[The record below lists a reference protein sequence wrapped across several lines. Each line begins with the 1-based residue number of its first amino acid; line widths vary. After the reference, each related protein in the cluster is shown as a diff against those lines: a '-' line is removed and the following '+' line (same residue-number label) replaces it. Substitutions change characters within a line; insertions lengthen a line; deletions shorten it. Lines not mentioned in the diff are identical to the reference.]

1 MLMEIRAKM
10 KNPKGLTFLIKYRE
24 ECTAQDI
31 LALYDSLTARL
42 NLHEEEEVVE
52 SHVAVQ
58 FTPGGRLHLYYSR
71 LELLDMIFTTNA
83 YSTAHNGTKI
93 FM

>member
-10 KNPKGLTFLIKYRE
+10 VTGTALPHLLKYRE
-24 ECTAQDI
+24 EFTAQDI
-31 LALYDSLTARL
+31 LVTYDSLVERL
-42 NLHEEEEVVE
+42 NMLEGVVE
-52 SHVAVQ
+52 YYVAVQ
-58 FTPGGRLHLYYSR
+58 FTPGGRLHYYNTR
-71 LELLDMIFTTNA
+71 LDLLDMIFTTNA

>member
-10 KNPKGLTFLIKYRE
+10 KDAKGFTFLLKYRE

-31 LALYDSLTARL
+31 LAMYDSLTARL
-42 NLHEEEEVVE
+42 NMHEEKVAE
-52 SHVAVQ
+52 SHVAIQ

-71 LELLDMIFTTNA
+71 VELLDMIFTTNA